1 MKKVNFDALS
11 HIEAPQ
17 AWIEKAERIPEMPQ
31 KKAPVAVPYRAV
43 AAAALVL
50 VSVAA
55 VVVFLM
61 FEKAL
66 PIDNGRLPI
75 SQTESE
81 TSISTVTS
89 YSEASEPAAS
99 EPFEKSPSTAEDNT
113 VSSEAETI
121 YISSGTAPTAGST
134 EQRQAAT
141 ASATEP
147 AAVTTPPYTGET
159 TETRSAETQ
168 PQTTPIIP
176 TDPPYT
182 PTEITDPTY
191 GFEELDVVSVAAVFP
206 SSLITDGEPIYCIV
220 QRRGYAAGSIVKD
233 RFADYRRAHYT
244 VMKNGNVFAGYDEKI
259 DRSDLHGEVTYDY
272 FFYNSRGEVLVRD
285 YTTVYL

>member
-11 HIEAPQ
+11 HIKAPQ
-17 AWIEKAERIPEMPQ
+17 TWIEKAERIPEMPQ
-31 KKAPVAVPYRAV
+31 KKNSVAVPYHAV

-81 TSISTVTS
+81 TSISIVTS
-89 YSEASEPAAS
+89 YSKASEPAAS

-121 YISSGTAPTAGST
+121 SVSLSTAPTAVST

-147 AAVTTPPYTGET
+147 AAVTTP
-159 TETRSAETQ
+159 
-168 PQTTPIIP
+168 
-176 TDPPYT
+176 
-182 PTEITDPTY
+182 
-191 GFEELDVVSVAAVFP
+191 
-206 SSLITDGEPIYCIV
+206 
-220 QRRGYAAGSIVKD
+220 
-233 RFADYRRAHYT
+233 
-244 VMKNGNVFAGYDEKI
+244 
-259 DRSDLHGEVTYDY
+259 
-272 FFYNSRGEVLVRD
+272 
-285 YTTVYL
+285 

>member
-11 HIEAPQ
+11 HIKAPQ
-17 AWIEKAERIPEMPQ
+17 TWIEKAELIPEMPQ

-61 FEKAL
+61 FEK
-66 PIDNGRLPI
+66 PSPVNDGSLPI

-81 TSISTVTS
+81 TSISTAQR
-89 YSEASEPAAS
+89 YSEASETDVSDMFKKFP
-99 EPFEKSPSTAEDNT
+99 ETENNT

-121 YISSGTAPTAGST
+121 SVSLSTAPTAVST

-147 AAVTTPPYTGET
+147 AAVTTPSYTRET
-159 TETRSAETQ
+159 TETRSPETQ